1 MKRRI
6 NKAINNDRYKKQISS
21 VSPKPLLDVKDLLK
35 ITTQLGVEVRKAEN
49 FLNWQERC
57 NAILEQG
64 RHDPLSILKAI
75 QITRDAGSMDKDIA
89 FCKIFLM
96 AEWLSDDFV
105 LKDQTLEDISAEM
118 SSIEK
123 YHGLSDNE
131 FWRSDDPDVPEEWKA
146 LNKKWAHHH
155 DKIIAAILKQCGENE
170 IADLFINNRESFNLR
185 FETGRCKAFKGSNGQ
200 MVHLDS

>member
-1 MKRRI
+1 MGT
-6 NKAINNDRYKKQISS
+6 KKNIKGKQSA
-21 VSPKPLLDVKDLLK
+21 LLKYTSGVDDLLK
-35 ITTQLGVEVRKAEN
+35 IADSLQMQIRRAEK
-49 FLNWQERC
+49 LLTWQERC

-64 RHDPLSILKAI
+64 RHDPLSILKAT
-75 QITRDAGSMDKDIA
+75 QMTRDAGAMDKEIA

-170 IADLFINNRESFNLR
+170 MANLFLNNRESFNLR
-185 FETGRCKAFKGSNGQ
+185 FETGRCKVFKGSHGQ
-200 MVHLDS
+200 IVHLDS